1 MDGEITAGEL
11 QDLLDGG
18 DADVRVVDI
27 RNPTEVE
34 RGHIPGSEN
43 IPFPRLPN
51 MVDQLDGAER
61 VVTVCPIGESSVQ
74 AARLI
79 QSYEGLDDDARIE
92 SLQGG
97 LRDWNGDFESG
108 SAEDSD
114 DTPEA
119 DEGPAS
125 PF

>member
-1 MDGEITAGEL
+1 MDGEITSGEL
-11 QDLLDGG
+11 QDLLDDG
-18 DADVRVVDI
+18 ADVRVVDI
-27 RNPTEVE
+27 RNPTEFE
-34 RGHIPGSEN
+34 RGHIPSSEN

-51 MVDQLDGAER
+51 MVEKLDGAER

-92 SLQGG
+92 SLEGG
-97 LRDWNGDFESG
+97 LRDWDGEFETG
-108 SAEDSD
+108 STDDDDSA
-114 DTPEA
+114 EA